1 VVSARERRVGRRPHP
16 VPLNRAREG
25 VSYPSV
31 TFVIE
36 ETAVER
42 FARAVG
48 DPIGDVPPTFLT
60 VPEIAAGL
68 APAIADEELGL
79 DLSRLLHGE
88 QEYEWH
94 RPLRMGERLEATS
107 RIASI
112 RGRGDLEIV
121 TIATDLVDASGERV
135 ASARSVMIVRGG
147 S

>member
-1 VVSARERRVGRRPHP
+1 M
-16 VPLNRAREG
+16 
-25 VSYPSV
+25 
-31 TFVIE
+31 IE

-121 TIATDLVDASGERV
+121 TIATDLVDASGESV
-135 ASARSVMIVRGG
+135 ASARSVMIVRGSG
-147 S
+147 A